1 VASFFEELRRR
12 KVLRVAGLYLVGAW
26 LILQIADVV
35 IPALFLP
42 NWIISLILY
51 LLVFALPLV
60 LVLAWHLDLTADGL
74 KQDIRDNR
82 RGLKGLKSGIAIAT
96 SLAIVAVAGI
106 FFYDYLSNTF
116 DSERIA
122 KGPLQASV
130 AVLPFINLSEDPEQ
144 QYFSDGMS
152 DALIN
157 ALARLPKLHVA
168 ARTSSFQFSGTNEGM
183 DVGDIARKL
192 GVATILEGSVRRAG
206 DTVRVTAKLINA
218 DDGFQIWSE
227 DFDRKIT
234 DVFAIQDEIADAI
247 ASTLHV
253 RLAEEGAA
261 EPSVPR
267 AASIDAYNLYL
278 LGRHHFEKRTN
289 FELNQAQRYFEG
301 AIERDPRFAPAYNG
315 LVDSLLLQSDI
326 GYGDEPLEQVITT
339 ALPLIHKSLQL
350 DPFLAETHASLG
362 LLRMCERDLLA
373 SEAALLRA
381 IELSPNLSRAHVWLY
396 ITYEHMAQ
404 PKEAFEALQRSWSL
418 DPLSAIVNANMA
430 AEWWIRGRTE
440 EALQAADRVIQATPE
455 SPLGYRRSGR
465 IMRTSGGLAEAV
477 SLYRQSL
484 EVAPD
489 DPNSLLELG
498 SLLVDLAMYDEAEN
512 LLGAQ
517 RHIAYLAQG
526 RVEEALAVID
536 ATLQERPEHMPT
548 IIAAARTESRAGNF
562 NKVRS
567 LLEPLGEESK
577 PGEGPL
583 FMPYGIHF
591 WNPQI
596 PALDL
601 AVAFLETGERE
612 SGLSLVS
619 EARRH
624 FSALIDEGVDHPMLR
639 YQEARILALEGRHEE
654 ALQVLRQ
661 VIAAGWRFWYID
673 GDPALKTLQ
682 GSREFRSIVE
692 DKNRLVD
699 RERAK
704 LNTAAHRGVRTNGN
718 YC

>member
-1 VASFFEELRRR
+1 MASFFEELRRR

-26 LILQIADVV
+26 LVLQIADVV

-42 NWIISLILY
+42 NWIVSLVLY

-74 KQDIRDNR
+74 KQDISNNP

-106 FFYDYLSNTF
+106 FFYDYLSDTV
-116 DSERIA
+116 DSERTA
-122 KGPLQASV
+122 EGPLKASV
-130 AVLPFINLSEDPEQ
+130 AVLPFSNLSDDPEQ
-144 QYFSDGMS
+144 QYFSDGIS
-152 DALIN
+152 DELIN
-157 ALARLPKLHVA
+157 ALARLPSLHVV

-227 DFDRKIT
+227 NFDRKIA
-234 DVFAIQDEIADAI
+234 DVFAIQDEIAGAI
-247 ASTLHV
+247 ASALHV

-278 LGRHHFEKRTN
+278 LGRYHFEKRTQ
-289 FELNQAQRYFEG
+289 FELNQAQHYFEG

-315 LVDSLLLQSDI
+315 LVDSLLLQSDFA
-326 GYGDEPLEQVITT
+326 YGVEPLEQVIAV

-362 LLRMCERDLLA
+362 FLRFFERDLLA

-396 ITYEHMAQ
+396 ITYEHMAR
-404 PKEAFEALQRSWSL
+404 PREAFEALQRSLSL
-418 DPLSAIVNANMA
+418 DPLSAIGNANMA
-430 AEWWIRGRTE
+430 AEWWIRGRTDD
-440 EALQAADRVIQATPE
+440 ALQASRRAIQVAPE
-455 SPLGYRRSGR
+455 SPLGYLRSGR
-465 IMRTSGGLAEAV
+465 IMRTSGELAEAV
-477 SLYRQSL
+477 RLYRQSL

-489 DPNSLLELG
+489 NPNSLLALG
-498 SLLVDLAMYDEAEN
+498 SLLVDMAMYDEAEN

-517 RHIAYLAQG
+517 RHVAYLAQG
-526 RVEEALAVID
+526 RVEEALAVVD
-536 ATLQERPEHMPT
+536 ATLQERPEHMEA

-562 NKVRS
+562 YRVRA
-567 LLEPLGEESK
+567 LLEPLGEGAK
-577 PGEGPL
+577 AGEGPL
-583 FMPYGIHF
+583 FAPYGVHF
-591 WNPQI
+591 WDPQI
-596 PALDL
+596 AALDL
-601 AVAFLETGERE
+601 AVALLETGERE
-612 SGLSLVS
+612 AGLSLVS
-619 EARRH
+619 QSRVH
-624 FSALIDEGVDHPMLR
+624 FFALIDAGVDHPMLR

-661 VIAAGWRFWYID
+661 VIAAGWRFWYLE
-673 GDPALKTLQ
+673 GDPALKSLQ
-682 GSREFRSIVE
+682 DSREFRSIVE

-699 RERAK
+699 QEKAK
-704 LNTAAHRGVRTNGN
+704 LKTVT
-718 YC
+718 